1 LNKNEDTE
9 CLILITFSFSIMHNN
24 FRFFSLIAALIT
36 VGLNGCSSSST
47 SPSSTSTPTGSGPTT
62 GSTYTYQIRQ
72 YNVDGSV
79 ASTDT
84 ATVTMTGIQSSWNG
98 MSNVYQFNNGHSYV
112 YESDGDLNSYLS
124 ETQSYN
130 GNSEW
135 MLLPFSGSGAQR
147 VVFYS
152 SDSVTD
158 VLHAGFVVNST
169 MTVNGTPLTTNEVE
183 TIDSTTKKTSFG
195 GSSLYTQYDDYWFA
209 PSIGAMAQVD
219 IGIFT
224 DAKTGDQT
232 GKKVETLISYSVK

>member
-1 LNKNEDTE
+1 
-9 CLILITFSFSIMHNN
+9 MQNN
-24 FRFFSLIAALIT
+24 FRFLFLIAVLVAFTLS
-36 VGLNGCSSSST
+36 GCTSSST
-47 SPSSTSTPTGSGPTT
+47 SPSSTSTGSGPTV

-84 ATVTMTGIQSSWNG
+84 ATVTMTGVQSSWNG

-112 YESDGDLNSYLS
+112 YATNGDLNTYLG
-124 ETQSYN
+124 ETQPYN
-130 GNSEW
+130 GDSEW
-135 MLLPFSGSGAQR
+135 VLLPFSGSGAQR

-152 SDSVTD
+152 SDSLTD
-158 VLHAGFVVNST
+158 ALHAGFVVGST
-169 MTVNGTPLTTNEVE
+169 ITVNGTPLTTEEVQ
-183 TIDSTTKKTSFG
+183 TIDSTTKETNYG

-209 PSIGAMAQVD
+209 PSIGAMVQVD
-219 IGIFT
+219 FGIFT

>member
-1 LNKNEDTE
+1 MFRKVIFSSLSMRNNVQ
-9 CLILITFSFSIMHNN
+9 LFSF
-24 FRFFSLIAALIT
+24 IT
-36 VGLNGCSSSST
+36 VFAAFGLSGCSST
-47 SPSSTSTPTGSGPTT
+47 TTDGGGFPSGNGSGPAV

-84 ATVTMTGIQSSWNG
+84 ATVTMTGVQSSWNG
-98 MSNVYQFNNGHSYV
+98 MSNVYQFNNGHSYA
-112 YESDGDLNSYLS
+112 YASNGDLNTYLG
-124 ETQSYN
+124 EPQPYN
-130 GNSEW
+130 GDSEW
-135 MLLPFSGSGAQR
+135 VLLPFSGSDMQR

-158 VLHAGFVVNST
+158 VLHAGFVVSST
-169 MTVNGTPLTTNEVE
+169 TTVDGTLLTTNEVQ

-195 GSSLYTQYDDYWFA
+195 GSSLYTQYDNYWFA
-209 PSIGAMAQVD
+209 PSIGAMALVK

-232 GKKVETLISYSVK
+232 GQKVETLISYSLK

>member
-1 LNKNEDTE
+1 
-9 CLILITFSFSIMHNN
+9 MRNN
-24 FRFFSLIAALIT
+24 LLFISLIALLFT
-36 VGLNGCSSSST
+36 FNLNGCTSSST
-47 SPSSTSTPTGSGPTT
+47 SPSSTSTGPGPAV

-84 ATVTMTGIQSSWNG
+84 ATVTMTGVQSSLNG

-112 YESDGDLNSYLS
+112 YASNGDLNTYLGES
-124 ETQSYN
+124 QPFN
-130 GNSEW
+130 GDSEW
-135 MLLPFSGSGAQR
+135 MLLPFSGSGVQR

-158 VLHAGFVVNST
+158 VLHAGFVVGST

-195 GSSLYTQYDDYWFA
+195 GSSLYTQYDNYWFA
-209 PSIGAMAQVD
+209 PSIGAMVQVD
-219 IGIFT
+219 FGIFT

-232 GKKVETLISYSVK
+232 GKKVETLIAYSVK